1 MICTGPV
8 FLLFFFKKKLSR
20 RELPVPVKC
29 CTHHDADSLFH
40 QLKGHSS
47 FWGPEGITKNTLA
60 SNEFPSSLQ

>member
-40 QLKGHSS
+40 QLKS
-47 FWGPEGITKNTLA
+47 FLVERKKVKLPGTIL
-60 SNEFPSSLQ
+60 LI